1 MRNTK
6 ELQYVIELYCRR
18 NNLEIKS
25 LNIHER
31 MFRNDICYVKAI
43 LSNNDELLIFNDFGM
58 NGKYTTVFKVNGK
71 RVKMPK

>member
-18 NNLEIKS
+18 NNLVIKS
-25 LNIHER
+25 LNVHER

-43 LSNNDELLIFNDFGM
+43 LSNNDELLIFNDFGKK
-58 NGKYTTVFKVNGK
+58 GKYTTVFKVNGK